1 MHSDLLEKSFR
12 GRVRGGFRSLG
23 RWKGSGE
30 KATCMGLILVLREK
44 ALDVD
49 DGVSARDCLEMI
61 TLGSQSGTNE
71 RNTEPSSRD
80 CENFLPGNADVA
92 YNSALCTTSPRW
104 RRRRM
109 PVIMP
114 VWPGC

>member
-1 MHSDLLEKSFR
+1 MAL
-12 GRVRGGFRSLG
+12 V
-23 RWKGSGE
+23 
-30 KATCMGLILVLREK
+30 LVLREK

-61 TLGSQSGTNE
+61 
-71 RNTEPSSRD
+71 PSSRD